1 MAFLDNSGNIIL
13 DATLTD
19 HGRQIL
25 SRGDGSF
32 QITKFALGDSE
43 IDYSLYDPTHSS
55 GSAYYD
61 LQILQTPVLEAFTD
75 NAISMKSKLVTYE
88 SFDLLFL
95 PVIKLNESYATVN
108 KMHANGSFVVA
119 VDAKTEDDDGAATE
133 QGIGFL
139 GTDPV
144 QGVILG
150 ETLDGGSFIRCDQGL
165 DTTQISARQQL
176 PEELRETSYTIQI
189 DNRLGSIVSA
199 AGSSV
204 PLDYIDDDNMAYYTV
219 DVGDGTVFPIVDT
232 TNSVKQVL
240 AGPRGTRLEF
250 KIAASVDLNTSAFLF
265 TRLGSTT
272 TMTSVSASSL
282 CPSHQCGVIAETPPH
297 ELQSIAPAAS
307 YSSIHSNGNRNTDRI
322 CDIDSSSS
330 IASHI
335 VSTSTHSTSRTS
347 DRNSSIIRRFSSIAR
362 FSSRNI
368 SGISSTISKRI
379 QR

>member
-32 QITKFALGDSE
+32 QITKFALGDTE
-43 IDYSLYDPTHSS
+43 IDYSLYDPTHAS

-108 KMHANGSFVVA
+108 KMHSNGSFVVA

-133 QGIGFL
+133 QGIGFS

-150 ETLDGGSFIRCDQGL
+150 ETLDGGAFIRCDQGL
-165 DTTQISARQQL
+165 DTTQISAKQQL

-199 AGSSV
+199 TGGSI

-250 KIAASVDLNTSAFLF
+250 KIASSVDLNTSAFLF

-272 TMTSVSASSL
+272 IM
-282 CPSHQCGVIAETPPH
+282 PSQGG
-297 ELQSIAPAAS
+297 
-307 YSSIHSNGNRNTDRI
+307 SNVNVYY
-322 CDIDSSSS
+322 IDSMVRVTGVKTGYS
-330 IASHI
+330 I
-335 VSTSTHSTSRTS
+335 
-347 DRNSSIIRRFSSIAR
+347 SIPIRFVKFKSA
-362 FSSRNI
+362 
-368 SGISSTISKRI
+368 T
-379 QR
+379 